1 MAYLDNKTQRSYYQG
16 SKYGTYQFCSLED
29 IINQFV
35 AIYTGE
41 DKIIPRAKRV
51 DVAFH
56 AQRALAELSFD
67 TLKSVK
73 SQQIDLPPSLTMVLP
88 HDYVNYTQLSRVDDS
103 GIKYPLYPTKDTSNP
118 FQVRQL
124 DDGTYDFPE
133 SFELVTN
140 GDFSSTLEQPW
151 FKNFTVGTSMAAFTD
166 YGSDIKIA
174 NGALN
179 FVDFGHNSHGGTI
192 HGLAFSAW
200 QELDVRETE
209 YIDLEA
215 NGVSVAAVSTGTIQH
230 TGSNLRVG
238 ISTGPGDQSSIVVGE
253 FTPQYSHLTSYNY
266 NVDLFD
272 LQTSEVNAKPS
283 YLEWSNGE
291 SGDKELLGIDVS
303 NVDTVYIVVTCH
315 TPFTTGLTTAQ
326 ADAAAT
332 IDLTTNTVDNISV
345 KNSYPSDSLQ
355 PAVGKILTSSTWD
368 NYKST
373 TSAETRRDDFNY
385 DDDNYD
391 LNKGQRYGIHP
402 QNAQVNGSFYID
414 ESRGR
419 IHFSSNVSGKTVI
432 LDYISDSLGTE
443 AEMQVHKLAEDAMY
457 KYILHEMLSGR
468 SNVGAGQLLYHRK
481 NKIAAVRKAKLRL
494 SNFKLKELTQ
504 VLRGKSKWIKH

>member
-35 AIYTGE
+35 AIYVGE
-41 DKIIPRAKRV
+41 DKMISRAQRV

-56 AQRALAELSFD
+56 AQRALAEMSFD
-67 TLKSVK
+67 TFKSFK

-88 HDYVNYTQLSRVDDS
+88 HDYVNYTKLSWTDGA
-103 GIKYPLYPTKDTSNP
+103 GIKHPLYPTKHTSNP
-118 FQVRQL
+118 FQIRQH

-166 YGSDIKIA
+166 YGSDINIT
-174 NGALN
+174 NGALT
-179 FVDFGHNSHGGTI
+179 FSDWGHNTHATI

-200 QELDVRETE
+200 QELDVSETE

-215 NGVSVAAVSTGTIQH
+215 NGVSAAAVTTGDFQH

-238 ISTGPGDQSSIVVGE
+238 ISTGPGDQSSITVGE
-253 FTPQYSHLTSYNY
+253 FNPQYSHLTSYNY

-272 LQTSEVNAKPS
+272 LQTSGSVPQPS
-283 YLEWSNGE
+283 YLEWTNGD
-291 SGDKELLGIDVS
+291 SGDKELLGIDVR
-303 NVDTVYIVVTCH
+303 NINTVYIVVTCH
-315 TPFTTGLTTAQ
+315 TPFSTGFNAAQ

-345 KNSYPSDSLQ
+345 KNSYASDSLQ
-355 PAVGKILTSSTWD
+355 PAVDKILTSSTWD
-368 NYKST
+368 NYKS
-373 TSAETRRDDFNY
+373 SNPSENNNYEFAY
-385 DDDNYD
+385 DDEYRFSTNM
-391 LNKGQRYGIHP
+391 GRRYGLNPAH
-402 QNAQVNGSFYID
+402 AQVNGSFYID
-414 ESRGR
+414 ELRGR
-419 IHFSSNVSGKTVI
+419 VHFSSNVSGKTVI

-443 AEMQVHKLAEDAMY
+443 EEMQVHKLAEDAMY
-457 KYILHEMLSGR
+457 KYILCEMLSSRRGIPFGILR
-468 SNVGAGQLLYHRK
+468 QCK
-481 NKIAAVRKAKLRL
+481 KDKFAAVRKAKLRL
-494 SNFKLKELTQ
+494 SNFKLEELTQ
-504 VLRGKSKWIKH
+504 ILRGKSKHIKH